1 MTKAPKTGVMICGH
15 GSRSQSAVDEFATL
29 ADKLPAYLPDDWQT
43 EYGYLEFANPVIRDG
58 LDKLREA
65 GCERILAVPDARQ
78 ERHPHG
84 AQYLC
89 AKTWDADQLWPR
101 TRR

>member
-1 MTKAPKTGVMICGH
+1 MTKTPKTGVMICGH

-65 GCERILAVPDARQ
+65 GCERILAVPGMLFAAM
-78 ERHPHG
+78 H
-84 AQYLC
+84 
-89 AKTWDADQLWPR
+89 AKNDIPTVLN
-101 TRR
+101 T